1 MEKPLEP
8 ELPNVTIDD
17 LLRMIG
23 DRDVT
28 IARQAVLINQQSIR
42 LSEIE
47 KGNGKA
53 SDVTIGTNKP
63 GVMVGVS

>member
-1 MEKPLEP
+1 
-8 ELPNVTIDD
+8 
-17 LLRMIG
+17 MIG

-53 SDVTIGTNKP
+53 NDVTIGNGKS
-63 GVMVGVS
+63 GAMVGVN